1 MLKANN
7 LEAVRGGRSVFR
19 ALSFGVTAGQAL
31 LLRGPNGS
39 GKSTLLRAIAGLL
52 PPHGGEIT
60 WDGSDIYDRDQMLHH
75 NLRIHYVGHQDP
87 VKAVFTVLEN
97 LSTWLSSQDAAI
109 TPGNED
115 ANRAALDRLGIGNL
129 HDLPAR
135 FLSAGQKRRLNLAR
149 LVAVHRPLWLLD
161 EPTVSLDADGVQVFG
176 SLVAE
181 HLANGGLVIAASHI
195 DLGLEG
201 TGAGVSDT
209 LSLDDFSLPSSLP
222 SSAQER
228 SL

>member
-1 MLKANN
+1 MLKASN

-19 ALSFGVTAGQAL
+19 ALGFGVSAGRSL

-52 PPHGGEIT
+52 RPHDGQIT
-60 WDGSDIYDRDQMLHH
+60 WDGSDIYDRDQTLRH
-75 NLRIHYVGHQDP
+75 NLRLHYVGHQDP

-97 LSTWLSSQDAAI
+97 LAAWISSQDGAI
-109 TPGNED
+109 TAGSED
-115 ANRAALDRLGIGNL
+115 QNRAALDRLGIDRL

-161 EPTVSLDADGVQVFG
+161 EPTVSLDADGVKVFG

-201 TGAGVSDT
+201 TGASVSDT
-209 LSLDDFSLPSSLP
+209 LSLDDFSRPPFTSD
-222 SSAQER
+222 R